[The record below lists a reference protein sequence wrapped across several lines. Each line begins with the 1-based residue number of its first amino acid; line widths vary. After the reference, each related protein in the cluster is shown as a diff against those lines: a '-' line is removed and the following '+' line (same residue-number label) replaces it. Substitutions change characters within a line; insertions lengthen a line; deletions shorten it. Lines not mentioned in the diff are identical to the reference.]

1 MVGITWRSCHHN
13 ADGGIFAGMDNSST
27 ATTVTVDPRLVSWT
41 HWMYGLHAL
50 AIAIGVLTSASIV
63 GKFIFGLPS
72 IIAVIM
78 NYLKRSEA
86 RGTWLEPHFSWQL
99 RTFWLAALACLG
111 ALLLF
116 GPFVLILIG
125 IIPLLLSFFAIGIW
139 ATYRIA
145 RGWLALRDG
154 RTLPA

>member
-1 MVGITWRSCHHN
+1 
-13 ADGGIFAGMDNSST
+13 MDNSST
-27 ATTVTVDPRLVSWT
+27 ATTVTVDPRLISWT
-41 HWMYGLHAL
+41 HWMYALHAL
-50 AIAIGVLTSASIV
+50 AILIGVVTSASIV
-63 GKFIFGLPS
+63 GKFVFGLPS

-78 NYLKRSEA
+78 NYAKRGEA

-99 RTFWLAALACLG
+99 RTFWISAAAYFG

-116 GPFVLILIG
+116 GPFVFVLIG
-125 IIPLLLSFFAIGIW
+125 IPLLIAAWFAIGVW

-154 RTLPA
+154 RALPIAGR

>member
-1 MVGITWRSCHHN
+1 
-13 ADGGIFAGMDNSST
+13 MDNSST

-41 HWMYGLHAL
+41 HWMYALHAL
-50 AIAIGVLTSASIV
+50 AILIGVVTTASIV

-78 NYLKRSEA
+78 NYLRRSEA
-86 RGTWLEPHFSWQL
+86 RDTWLAPHFRWQL
-99 RTFWLAALACLG
+99 HTFWIAAALYFG
-111 ALLLF
+111 SLLLF
-116 GPFVLILIG
+116 GPFVFVLIG
-125 IIPLLLSFFAIGIW
+125 IPLLIFAWFVIGVW

-154 RTLPA
+154 RTLPGPGS